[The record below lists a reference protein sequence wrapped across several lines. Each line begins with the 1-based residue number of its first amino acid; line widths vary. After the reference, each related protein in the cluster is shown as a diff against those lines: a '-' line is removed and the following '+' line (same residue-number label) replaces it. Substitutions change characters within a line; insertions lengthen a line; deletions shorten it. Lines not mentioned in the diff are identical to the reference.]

1 MSRPGRR
8 EPRVLRHRL
17 LGRTLHHGLHLLRAV
32 RQTVGRVVQLVLRL
46 ELCEHERRARAVL
59 RAGPVGDGDDGSSSA
74 SSSSVAAAGCRE
86 RAPALHR
93 RLCSLDAQRLF
104 RLPSVVCLL
113 LLPRVPRAALGVV
126 PLQDLAE
133 RVVVL
138 GRVRRGELVQR
149 HPRVRRP
156 RRRRRELRGIDAAVV
171 PVPRRA
177 GHRAAGRYPA
187 TAAPAERRGV
197 QDPSRGAEGVALP
210 PLDVLLRAS
219 HLLRV
224 SAVPRLNPLELVLEP
239 RDVREVIARDDG
251 VQPLRPLVFV
261 EHLLLPSPLL
271 GSRRGRGHQRG
282 RVPGHARRHRRS
294 PSPAVARRSHADVL
308 PDPGH
313 RSLPIDLRNG
323 RLNNFSLSDLV
334 GGLVPTTR
342 ARDDGSRPARE
353 NFTSKP

>member
-59 RAGPVGDGDDGSSSA
+59 RAGPVGDGDDGSSSVA
-74 SSSSVAAAGCRE
+74 VAAAGCRE

-104 RLPSVVCLL
+104 RLPRVVCLL

-138 GRVRRGELVQR
+138 GGVRRGELVQR

-156 RRRRRELRGIDAAVV
+156 RRRRRELHGIDAAVV